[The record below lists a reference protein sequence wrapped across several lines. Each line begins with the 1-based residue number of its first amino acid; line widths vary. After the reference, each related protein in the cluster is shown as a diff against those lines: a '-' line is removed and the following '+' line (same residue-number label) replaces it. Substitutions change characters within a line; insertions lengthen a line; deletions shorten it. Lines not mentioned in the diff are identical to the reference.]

1 MHQSCYKVY
10 FVANRF
16 QGLLNTVKIL
26 KIEFLMI

>member
-16 QGLLNTVKIL
+16 QGLLSTVEIL
-26 KIEFLMI
+26 KIEFFMI

>member
-1 MHQSCYKVY
+1 MHLNYYKVY

-16 QGLLNTVKIL
+16 QGLLSTVEIL

>member
-16 QGLLNTVKIL
+16 QRLLNTVKIL